1 VLVATMSERDLDA
14 IEAAARFAPAYLG
27 LISSRTRLADLR
39 QTLLARGVAF
49 DRPAPVGARRGSV
62 EYKQE
67 MARVLVGRALRKAVE
82 RAGGR

>member
-1 VLVATMSERDLDA
+1 MSERDLDA

-27 LISSRTRLADLR
+27 LIIRTRLADLR